1 MMNNTAALRNDRDLS
16 SPRNEV
22 IEKSLPLVKSLTA
35 RLRRSHGQSASFD
48 DLYEAGIDGLMQAAE
63 RFDPANGTSFTTF
76 AYYRIRGSILD
87 SLRRG
92 PQSKRTDHARTE
104 ANVTVHLSAQAV
116 AANDNAR
123 GGDGA
128 DPSPERLSWQLSE
141 SVLAQLVLTDDVGSL
156 PDESALDPDDGIER
170 QRLAARV
177 ASALS
182 ALPEAERRVVELH
195 YYEDLSFAEIGQKL
209 GICKPWAFRLH
220 NRALRRLR
228 GELAELAHDDG
239 DDDDVLGNS

>member
-1 MMNNTAALRNDRDLS
+1 MTNNTAALRNDRDRS

-63 RFDPANGTSFTTF
+63 RFDPANGASFTTF

-92 PQSKRTDHARTE
+92 PERQRLDLPRPE
-104 ANVTVHLSAQAV
+104 ASVTVQETSHLI
-116 AANDNAR
+116 AANDNGR
-123 GGDGA
+123 CGDGA
-128 DPSPERLSWQLSE
+128 AASPERLSWQLSE
-141 SVLAQLVLTDDVGSL
+141 SVFAQLISPDDIGSL
-156 PDESALDPDDGIER
+156 ADDTAFHPDDEIER

-182 ALPEAERRVVELH
+182 ALPEVERRVVELH
-195 YYEDLSFAEIGQKL
+195 YYEDLSFGEIGQKL

-220 NRALRRLR
+220 KKALRQLR
-228 GELAELAHDDG
+228 DTLAELN
-239 DDDDVLGNS
+239 DDDDTVGNS

>member
-1 MMNNTAALRNDRDLS
+1 MMNNTAALRNTRDLS
-16 SPRNEV
+16 SPRNEA

-35 RLRRSHGQSASFD
+35 RLRRTHGQSASFD

-92 PQSKRTDHARTE
+92 PQRQRVDLARAE
-104 ANVTVHLSAQAV
+104 ASVTVQASV
-116 AANDNAR
+116 HGLAANDNGR
-123 GGDGA
+123 HVDGSL
-128 DPSPERLSWQLSE
+128 PSSERVDWQLAE
-141 SVLAQLVLTDDVGSL
+141 SVFAQLISPDDVGPL
-156 PDESALDPDDGIER
+156 PDESALHPDDEIER

-182 ALPEAERRVVELH
+182 ALPEVERRVVELH

-220 NRALRRLR
+220 NKALRQLR
-228 GELAELAHDDG
+228 HELAEL
-239 DDDDVLGNS
+239 DDDDTAANS